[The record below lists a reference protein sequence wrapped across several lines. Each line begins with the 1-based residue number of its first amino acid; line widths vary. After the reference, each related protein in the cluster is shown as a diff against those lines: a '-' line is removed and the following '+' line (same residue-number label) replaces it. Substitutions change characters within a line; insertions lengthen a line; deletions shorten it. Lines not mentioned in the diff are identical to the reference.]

1 MIKKMT
7 DLFPVWAILCSAW
20 AYASPGVF
28 IPLKS
33 SITLLLG
40 LIMLGMGMTLKA
52 EDFAQI
58 LKRPVPVAVGVGL
71 QFLLMPLFGWLVGT
85 MLRLPPELF
94 TGHVLVGS
102 CPGGTASNVIT
113 YLAKADVPLSITL
126 TALTNLLAVVAT
138 PLLTFLYIG
147 KTVLVPMAGMLVS
160 ILEVVILPVIVG
172 VCINTLWGSRVKRFE
187 NIFPAVSVVGIVLVI
202 ATVVA
207 LNRDSIGHAGFS
219 VILAVIL
226 HNGFGLAG
234 GYLGARAF
242 RLPVNQART
251 IGIEVGMQNSGLGV
265 ALALKHFT
273 PLTALPSAIFSIW
286 HNLSGSLLAWYWS
299 RKKEKN

>member
-7 DLFPVWAILCSAW
+7 DLFPVWAILCSVW
-20 AYASPGVF
+20 AYFCPAFF

-52 EDFAQI
+52 DDFAQI
-58 LKRPVPVAVGVGL
+58 LKRPVPIAVGVGL

-113 YLAKADVPLSITL
+113 YLAKADVPLSIAL
-126 TALTNLLAVVAT
+126 TSITNLLAVAAT

-147 KTVLVPMAGMLVS
+147 KMVPVPMVGMLVS
-160 ILEVVILPVIVG
+160 ILKIVILPVVVG
-172 VCINTLWGSRVKRFE
+172 VGINALWGRRVKKFE
-187 NIFPAVSVVGIVLVI
+187 SVFPAVSVFGIVLVI

-207 LNRDSIGHAGFS
+207 LNRDSLSRAGFS
-219 VILAVIL
+219 VVLAVVL

-234 GYLGARAF
+234 GYLGARAL

-265 ALALKHFT
+265 ALALEHFT
-273 PLTALPSAIFSIW
+273 PLAALPSALFSIW
-286 HNLSGSLLAWYWS
+286 HNLSGSLLAWHWS
-299 RKKEKN
+299 RKIPKS